1 MEPRPLDLLFSTLT
15 IRPPRWWWN
24 AIKLDLS
31 GTGCLQTSEI
41 FPYPD
46 YSKWRCRLHEEREH
60 SWRWCPI
67 FWSLLSQARR
77 PNRTVSIETKSPK
90 LNTTLPQKPSWTEY
104 GLICSQLPN
113 VILVLQS
120 SDLGFQTLSSFADDS
135 GTLDKSKSLSKARRR
150 IIGGKIT
157 HWLDR

>member
-1 MEPRPLDLLFSTLT
+1 MEPRPLDLLFSILT

-31 GTGCLQTSEI
+31 GTGCLQSSES

-46 YSKWRCRLHEEREH
+46 YSKWRCCLHDW
-60 SWRWCPI
+60 SPI
-67 FWSLLSQARR
+67 FWSLLSQAR
-77 PNRTVSIETKSPK
+77 PSNRTVSIETKSPK
-90 LNTTLPQKPSWTEY
+90 LNTTLPQKPFWTEY
-104 GLICSQLPN
+104 GLMCSQLPS